1 MRIELSDI
9 DGGTQL
15 SYTAETVING
25 KIAQLGSRLIDS
37 TARKFSERFFQN
49 VQRQMSP
56 EAATAQAAGR
66 GLVRLHAAHASRAR
80 RGWRRLVPG
89 GCR

>member
-1 MRIELSDI
+1 MQVYSLIGEGDGGIAGSAQAACIELSDI

-25 KIAQLGSRLIDS
+25 KIAQRGSRLIDS

-49 VQRQMSP
+49 VQRLMSP
-56 EAATAQAAGR
+56 
-66 GLVRLHAAHASRAR
+66 
-80 RGWRRLVPG
+80 
-89 GCR
+89 